1 MSKGSN
7 GIKENMEDI
16 ADDASTL
23 LAHAGDMTEEG
34 LEGAKEQLAAAI
46 EAAKETYAQLQKK
59 AVQGAKA
66 ADKVVRNNPYAAIGI
81 AAGVGVLVGY
91 LISRRK

>member
-1 MSKGSN
+1 MSKRGN
-7 GIKENMEDI
+7 GVKDNMEDI

-23 LAHAGDMTEEG
+23 LAHAGEMTEEG
-34 LEGAKEQLAAAI
+34 LEGAKERLAAAM
-46 EAAKETYAQLQKK
+46 EAAKETYAQLQEK

-66 ADKVVRNNPYAAIGI
+66 ADKVVRNNPYAAIGV
-81 AAGVGVLVGY
+81 AAGLGVLVGY